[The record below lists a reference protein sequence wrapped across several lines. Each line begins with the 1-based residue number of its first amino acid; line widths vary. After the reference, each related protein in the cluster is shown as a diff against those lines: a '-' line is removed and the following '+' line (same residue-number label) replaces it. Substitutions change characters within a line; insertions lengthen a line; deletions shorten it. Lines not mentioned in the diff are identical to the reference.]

1 MKMARRRKREYS
13 PNAPIAPEKLVRYL
27 LVAKPKN
34 DKSRFL
40 AQAGFTLAN
49 PEALE
54 AAIRQ
59 LISNN
64 EAVFEREN
72 EYGAFYRV
80 KGELQGPDGILTV
93 VTIWLLQDANGEFR
107 FVTLKPAR

>member
-1 MKMARRRKREYS
+1 MKIPPDA
-13 PNAPIAPEKLVRYL
+13 AIAWENLTRYL

-40 AQAGFTLAN
+40 AQTGFTLTN

-59 LISNN
+59 LISDN

-72 EYGAFYRV
+72 AYGTFYQVR
-80 KGELQGPDGILTV
+80 GELQGPDGILMM
-93 VTIWLLQDANGEFR
+93 VTIWLLQDVKGDFR